1 MAERTSDAA
10 VPTEAFAHWW
20 AETVAVY
27 GHDLPKPTA
36 GDEGEELTWIGC
48 LLARARRDDEAGYQ
62 RAVEPLL
69 LPFEVDT
76 IPPAQAFAVWI
87 FQQVVDFEE
96 TDPRPTGGDKAE
108 ELAWAERLLEW
119 LSVQE
124 QADEIRYLRAVDA
137 LVSAEVSRLCFG
149 RSPSSQLGVGEGT

>member
-1 MAERTSDAA
+1 MAERISDTVA
-10 VPTEAFAHWW
+10 TEAFARWL
-20 AETVAVY
+20 ADTVAVY
-27 GHDLPKPTA
+27 GDDLPKPTT
-36 GDEGEELTWIGC
+36 GDEGEELAWIGN
-48 LLARARRDDEAGYQ
+48 LLARARREDEAGYQ
-62 RAVEPLL
+62 QAVEPLL
-69 LPFEVDT
+69 LPFQVDT

-96 TDPRPTGGDKAE
+96 SDPRPTGGDKTE

-124 QADEIRYLRAVDA
+124 QADEIRYVQAVDG
-137 LVSAEVSRLCFG
+137 LVSAKVARLCFG